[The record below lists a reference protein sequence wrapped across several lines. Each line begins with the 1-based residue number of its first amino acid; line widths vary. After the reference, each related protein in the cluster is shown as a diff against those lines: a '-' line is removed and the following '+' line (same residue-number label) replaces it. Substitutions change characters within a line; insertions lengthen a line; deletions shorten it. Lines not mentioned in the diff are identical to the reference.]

1 MDEARQKGNQG
12 QEFERYRTLLFS
24 IAYRMT
30 GSASDAEDL
39 VQETYLRFQASASQE
54 IASLKAYLSTI
65 ITRLAL
71 DYLKSARVAR
81 EQYIGSWLPEPILT
95 SEDGGSPLADLE
107 QQEALSL
114 AFLRLLEALSPPER
128 AVFLLHEVFEYP
140 FSEISGMLEKSA
152 ANCRQ
157 IFHRARQAL
166 QDNRARFEPEPQ
178 RQRQLLLS
186 FLSASQA
193 GDMAALTSLLA
204 EDAVSWSDGGGKVQ
218 TNLKPIH
225 GQQAVARFW
234 SFWLNL
240 ARNNQLPLTVTQA
253 EINGSPALLF
263 WHEGSLAIVISLTL
277 SAVGI
282 QEIYA
287 LLNPEKLAYLQ
298 EQLSSSRRLNS
309 FCQRQ
314 LDLCMATIRNV
325 HGGYGIRRLSGW

>member
-1 MDEARQKGNQG
+1 MDESMRKERQG
-12 QEFERYRTLLFS
+12 EAFEHYRVLLFS

-39 VQETYLRFQASASQE
+39 VQETYLRYQASESSE
-54 IASLKAYLSTI
+54 IVSLKAYLTTI

-81 EQYIGSWLPEPILT
+81 EQYIGTWLPEPILT
-95 SEDGGSPLADLE
+95 SENCVLPLADLE

-128 AVFLLHEVFEYP
+128 AVFLLHEVFNYP
-140 FSEISGMLEKSA
+140 FSEIGVMLEKSP

-157 IFHRARQAL
+157 IFHRARQTL
-166 QDNRARFEPEPQ
+166 QDKRARFEPEPQ

-204 EDAVSWSDGGGKVQ
+204 QDAVSWSDSGGKVQ
-218 TNLKPIH
+218 SNLKPIY

-234 SFWLNL
+234 LSVTHK
-240 ARNNQLPLTVTQA
+240 NQRSLTVTLA
-253 EINGSPALLF
+253 EINGSPAILF
-263 WHEGSLAIVISLTL
+263 WDEGNLAVVISLTL

-287 LLNPEKLAYLQ
+287 LLNPEKLVYLQ
-298 EQLSSSRRLNS
+298 KQLS
-309 FCQRQ
+309 
-314 LDLCMATIRNV
+314 
-325 HGGYGIRRLSGW
+325 HLSP